1 MGGRCCF
8 PSRRCLLGARAI
20 AIASDAEEVVVV
32 IVEEG
37 ASSSRHY
44 RP

>member
-1 MGGRCCF
+1 MAGRCCS
-8 PSRRCLLGARAI
+8 PSHRCLLGARAI
-20 AIASDAEEVVVV
+20 AIASDAEEEVVV

-37 ASSSRHY
+37 ASSSRRY

>member
-8 PSRRCLLGARAI
+8 PSRRCLLGVQAI
-20 AIASDAEEVVVV
+20 AIVSDAEEVVVV

-37 ASSSRHY
+37 ASSSRRY